1 MGKFVATHT
10 DGENQMLLDKYVAA
24 EIDIADSICPAP
36 MTKVSLKETRKIFGE
51 KVTIWGGIP
60 SIATLKESMSDHD
73 FYRLV
78 EDTLEAI
85 GKGDHMI
92 LSVAD
97 TLPPAADFNRLLY
110 LKKKAE
116 EFGPVK

>member
-1 MGKFVATHT
+1 M
-10 DGENQMLLDKYVAA
+10 N
-24 EIDIADSICPAP
+24 
-36 MTKVSLKETRKIFGE
+36 
-51 KVTIWGGIP
+51 
-60 SIATLKESMSDHD
+60 DHD
-73 FYRLV
+73 FYKLV